1 VASILVVDDE
11 PEILQF
17 VGGGLEDEGF
27 DVMATV
33 DGQRAVELAASSRPD
48 LVVLDMRGPHL
59 DGDAVAGEL
68 RRLYGEIPILVITA
82 DGMAEEKARRVAAF
96 DFLPKPF
103 DLDRLLG
110 IVKKRLGR
118 QLDLT

>member
-33 DGQRAVELAASSRPD
+33 DGQRAVELASSSRPD
-48 LVVLDMRGPHL
+48 LVVLDMRGPQL
-59 DGDAVAGEL
+59 DGDAVADEL

-110 IVKKRLGR
+110 IVQRRLGR
-118 QLDLT
+118 